1 MKEKIGIIGYGHLG
15 SALDRGLT
23 KAGYETVVNNGDA
36 DSTANKLRTN
46 GADESK
52 SRSLDKLIEESDK
65 IALCIRSDDLK
76 QIGQVLNRQLGSKH
90 LILSFLAQTT
100 LNDVLHSVSDKSK
113 LVKVM
118 TTLGI
123 ADLNGVSAIQGS
135 NEEAF
140 EIISSITAAGC
151 LFKFDS
157 EEEMQLFTV
166 AVGCF
171 PGLISYYLDQL
182 RLSIKKQNGNSFAD
196 YEKVFPVL
204 LSSVSTLLTNTGST
218 HVLQEKIA
226 TKGGVTQAMI
236 KSMEKSKLETVID
249 RSVEAGLERMQLSNK
264 K

>member
-52 SRSLDKLIEESDK
+52 SRSIDKLIEESNK
-65 IALCIRSDDLK
+65 IALCIRSKDLN
-76 QIGQVLNRQLGSKH
+76 QVGQKLKGQLGPKH
-90 LILSFLAQTT
+90 LVLSFLAQSTF
-100 LNDVLHSVSDKSK
+100 NEVLECVIHEAK

-123 ADLNGVSAIQGS
+123 ADLNGVSAIQGK
-135 NEEAF
+135 NREAL
-140 EIISSITAAGC
+140 EIIASISAPGC
-151 LFKFDS
+151 LFEFDS

-182 RLSIKKQNGNSFAD
+182 RLSIKKQDGNSFAD

-236 KSMEKSKLETVID
+236 ESMEKSKLKTVID